1 MSKVVGIIAEYN
13 PFHNGHSYHIQNTK
27 AQTGADFVVAVM
39 TGNFTQR
46 GNTSVINKWEKTK
59 MALNGDADLVIELPT
74 IYSVS
79 SAENFANGAVKIL
92 NELGI
97 VDTISFGMEA
107 DDVSTLNNIANV
119 LVNEPP
125 EYKAILEHELGKGN
139 SFPKARENALMMYL
153 NDIKR
158 YANVVKGSNNIL
170 AIEYLKALKKQK
182 SSIVPFGV
190 KREKVYYNS
199 TKIIDEYASATGI
212 RNLLLHNQ
220 LEEVRKVM
228 PSKSY
233 SILLNN
239 LRQGTYVLDI
249 IAYNDEIIYKLR
261 SMTVKQIA
269 NLPDVSEGLEY
280 LIKEVSN
287 KTNNLIELIN
297 GIKSKRYTQ
306 TRIQRI
312 LLYALLG
319 ITKKDMEMSK
329 KITPYIRVLGCS
341 EKGKILLSQI
351 NSKAKV
357 ITSLKKYE
365 VSNKNKRHCFGK
377 QKALSRMLEI
387 DKMATDIYT
396 IGYKKDSKAGLDYT
410 KGLILQ

>member
-39 TGNFTQR
+39 TGNYTQR
-46 GNTSVINKWEKTK
+46 GNTSVINKWEKAK

-125 EYKAILEHELGKGN
+125 EYKTILEHELGKGN

-365 VSNKNKRHCFGK
+365 VSNKNKRFCIGK
-377 QKALSRMLEI
+377 QKTLNRMLEI

>member
-46 GNTSVINKWEKTK
+46 GNTSVINKWEKAK
-59 MALNGDADLVIELPT
+59 MALNGDADVVIELPT
-74 IYSVS
+74 IYSIS
-79 SAENFANGAVKIL
+79 SAENFASGAVKIL

-107 DDVSTLNNIANV
+107 NDVSTLNNIANV

-125 EYKAILEHELGKGN
+125 EYKVILEHELGKGN

-220 LEEVRKVM
+220 IEEVRKVV
-228 PSKSY
+228 PAKSY

-280 LIKEVSN
+280 LIKDVSN

-365 VSNKNKRHCFGK
+365 VSNKNKRFCIGK
-377 QKALSRMLEI
+377 QKALNRMLEI
-387 DKMATDIYT
+387 DKTATDIYT

>member
-220 LEEVRKVM
+220 LEEVRKVV
-228 PSKSY
+228 PAKSY

-261 SMTVKQIA
+261 GMTVKQIA

-365 VSNKNKRHCFGK
+365 VSNKNKRFCIGK
-377 QKALSRMLEI
+377 QKTLNRMLEI

>member
-1 MSKVVGIIAEYN
+1 
-13 PFHNGHSYHIQNTK
+13 
-27 AQTGADFVVAVM
+27 
-39 TGNFTQR
+39 
-46 GNTSVINKWEKTK
+46 

-74 IYSVS
+74 IYSIS
-79 SAENFANGAVKIL
+79 SAENFASGAVKIL

-158 YANVVKGSNNIL
+158 YANVLKGSNNIL

-182 SSIVPFGV
+182 SSLVPFGV

-220 LEEVRKVM
+220 LEEVRKVV
-228 PSKSY
+228 PAKSY

-280 LIKEVSN
+280 LIKDVSN

-319 ITKKDMEMSK
+319 ITKKDMEISK
-329 KITPYIRVLGCS
+329 KMTPYIRVLGCS
-341 EKGKILLSQI
+341 EKGKMLLSQI

-365 VSNKNKRHCFGK
+365 VSNKNKRFCIGK
-377 QKALSRMLEI
+377 QKALNRMLEI

>member
-46 GNTSVINKWEKTK
+46 GNTSVINKWEKAK

-74 IYSVS
+74 IYSIS
-79 SAENFANGAVKIL
+79 SAENFASGAIKIL

-107 DDVSTLNNIANV
+107 NDVSTLNNIANV

-125 EYKAILEHELGKGN
+125 EYKTILEHELGKGN

-220 LEEVRKVM
+220 IEEVRKVV
-228 PSKSY
+228 PAKSY

-280 LIKEVSN
+280 LIKDVSN

-365 VSNKNKRHCFGK
+365 VSNKNKRFCIGK
-377 QKALSRMLEI
+377 QKALNRMLEI
-387 DKMATDIYT
+387 DKTATDIYT

>member
-74 IYSVS
+74 IYSIS
-79 SAENFANGAVKIL
+79 SAENFASGAVKIL

-125 EYKAILEHELGKGN
+125 EYRAILEHELGKGN

-158 YANVVKGSNNIL
+158 YANVIKGSNNIL

-182 SSIVPFGV
+182 SSLVPFGV

-220 LEEVRKVM
+220 LEEVRKVV
-228 PSKSY
+228 PAKSY

-280 LIKEVSN
+280 LIKDVSN

-341 EKGKILLSQI
+341 EKGKMLLSQI

-365 VSNKNKRHCFGK
+365 VSNKNKRFCIGK
-377 QKALSRMLEI
+377 QKALNRMLEI
-387 DKMATDIYT
+387 DKLATDIYT
-396 IGYKKDSKAGLDYT
+396 LGYKKDSKAGLDYT
-410 KGLILQ
+410 KGLILL

>member
-27 AQTGADFVVAVM
+27 AQTGGDFVVAVM

-125 EYKAILEHELGKGN
+125 EYKTILEHELGKGN
-139 SFPKARENALMMYL
+139 SFPKARENALMIYL

-365 VSNKNKRHCFGK
+365 VSNKNKRFCIGK
-377 QKALSRMLEI
+377 QKTLNRMLEI